1 MSRLRE
7 RPRLVA
13 ARVLGVVLVLVTGAF
28 IGGLADDRSPT
39 QLSTPASAQLK
50 QAALV
55 SDQQADRLEQT
66 SAELQRVRA
75 NRDEARG
82 RSGRLVRANSRLRR
96 ELRDSKRALRRTQ
109 RARRSRSR

>member
-13 ARVLGVVLVLVTGAF
+13 ARVLAVALVLVIGVF
-28 IGGLADDRSPT
+28 IGGLADDRNDIQLTAAATT
-39 QLSTPASAQLK
+39 QLQR
-50 QAALV
+50 AAVL

-66 SAELQRVRA
+66 NAELERVRA
-75 NRDEARG
+75 DREDELARS
-82 RSGRLVRANSRLRR
+82 RRLARANSRLRR
-96 ELRDSKRALRRTQ
+96 ELRDTKRSLRRTQ